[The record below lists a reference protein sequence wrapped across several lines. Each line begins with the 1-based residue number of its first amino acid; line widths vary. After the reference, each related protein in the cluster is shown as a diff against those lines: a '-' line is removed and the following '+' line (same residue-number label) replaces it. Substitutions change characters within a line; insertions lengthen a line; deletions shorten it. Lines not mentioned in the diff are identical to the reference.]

1 MAATQYNFSIEQGSS
16 FTISLIYKDSSGSPI
31 DLTGWCARL
40 VIATDNNET
49 ITFVTTNSV
58 VGSYSFTLGG
68 ALGTIVLQI
77 PASVTNTYDFNAG
90 RYDLELESINNL
102 YSGGGHEIIRLL
114 YGDISLIKRYSENTI
129 LLDC

>member
-1 MAATQYNFSIEQGSS
+1 MAATQYDFSIEQGSS

-114 YGDISLIKRYSENTI
+114 YGDISLIKRYSKNTI

>member
-16 FTISLIYKDSSGSPI
+16 FTISLIYKDSAGSPI

-40 VIATDNNET
+40 VIVTDNNET
-49 ITFVTTNSV
+49 ITFVTTNAV
-58 VGSYSFTLGG
+58 VGSYSFALGG
-68 ALGTIVLQI
+68 VLGTIVLKI
-77 PASVTNTYDFNAG
+77 PASVTNTYDFDAG
-90 RYDLELESINNL
+90 KYDLELESINNL

>member
-1 MAATQYNFSIEQGSS
+1 MAATQYDFSIEQGSS

-68 ALGTIVLQI
+68 VLGTIVLQI

>member
-1 MAATQYNFSIEQGSS
+1 MAATQYDFSIEQGSS

-40 VIATDNNET
+40 IIATDNNET

-68 ALGTIVLQI
+68 VLGTIVLQI

>member
-40 VIATDNNET
+40 VMVTDNNET
-49 ITFVTTNSV
+49 MTFVTTNSV

-77 PASVTNTYDFNAG
+77 PASVTNTYDFDAG
-90 RYDLELESINNL
+90 KYDLELESINNL

-114 YGDISLIKRYSENTI
+114 YGDISIIKRYSENTI

>member
-1 MAATQYNFSIEQGSS
+1 MAATQYDFSIEQGSS

-40 VIATDNNET
+40 IIATDHNET

-68 ALGTIVLQI
+68 VLGTIVLQI

>member
-1 MAATQYNFSIEQGSS
+1 MAATQYDFSIEQGSS

-58 VGSYSFTLGG
+58 VGSYSFALGG
-68 ALGTIVLQI
+68 VLGTIVLKI
-77 PASVTNTYDFNAG
+77 PASVTNTYNFDAG
-90 RYDLELESINNL
+90 KYDLELESINNL

>member
-1 MAATQYNFSIEQGSS
+1 MAATQYDFSIEQGSS